1 MLAGTTTDNRLEHGR
16 GCRAGVR
23 SEKYAM
29 PNLKTVAVA
38 NILGMAVGS
47 QGRETAPALLKPSK
61 AAPSERPRLGYAA
74 ARTHCQALR
83 RPTPQSNNA
92 NSNSAGRTN
101 AAGVL
106 QALSL

>member
-38 NILGMAVGS
+38 NILGMAVG
-47 QGRETAPALLKPSK
+47 KPRTGDSASASK
-61 AAPSERPRLGYAA
+61 
-74 ARTHCQALR
+74 TI
-83 RPTPQSNNA
+83 QSCA
-92 NSNSAGRTN
+92 
-101 AAGVL
+101 
-106 QALSL
+106 Q